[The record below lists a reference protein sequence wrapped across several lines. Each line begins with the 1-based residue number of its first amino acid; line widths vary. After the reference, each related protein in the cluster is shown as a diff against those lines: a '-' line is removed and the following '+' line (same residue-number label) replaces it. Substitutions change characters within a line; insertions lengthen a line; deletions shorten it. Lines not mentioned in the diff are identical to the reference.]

1 MSARLML
8 FVSAL
13 AMVLA
18 MASGIYWKGRHD
30 DAVQQ
35 RSKLEAAQ
43 AQATVAGLSV
53 QGARDRAQRVARV
66 FRQREIAADAV
77 TQLTA
82 KALTSEDANAPLDPA
97 RAARLHDADR
107 RLCDAAPELAG
118 CAAGGDAG

>member
-1 MSARLML
+1 MSARPML

-53 QGARDRAQRVARV
+53 QGARDSAQRVARV
-66 FRQREIAADAV
+66 FRQR
-77 TQLTA
+77 
-82 KALTSEDANAPLDPA
+82 
-97 RAARLHDADR
+97 
-107 RLCDAAPELAG
+107 
-118 CAAGGDAG
+118 